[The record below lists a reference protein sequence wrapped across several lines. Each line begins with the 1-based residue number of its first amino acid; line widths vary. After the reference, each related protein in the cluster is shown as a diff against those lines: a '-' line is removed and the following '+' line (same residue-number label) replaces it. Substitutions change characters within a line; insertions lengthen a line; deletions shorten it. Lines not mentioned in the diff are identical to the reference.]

1 MDHWMI
7 GSVVFLVVW
16 FCFVIF
22 RKLSNADK
30 KPSYLP
36 KNNGDIDSIQPQQ
49 SYAIS
54 LPWFDPEPRKET
66 ILAAGRYHWKMS
78 IVYYSTDG
86 RVRNVI
92 CSAPQTAGV
101 QRRKITSISLTT
113 SDGED
118 VPLHRIRSIEVQAAS
133 EDTRRRYRVR
143 DEVSGAVLNAWREA
157 IEATIK
163 VNGNVTITY
172 QDEQGNVSVR
182 TIQPTKLLSANSRP
196 KVRAH
201 CHLADAERHF
211 LIERMLE
218 LQVMPSIPA
227 AEGAGQSEQSEA
239 SPSHDLST
247 IAAHSGE
254 DDESHQKA
262 TVPIDT

>member
-7 GSVVFLVVW
+7 GSLVFLVVW
-16 FCFVIF
+16 FCFLIF
-22 RKLSNADK
+22 RKVKNTDK
-30 KPSYLP
+30 KPRF
-36 KNNGDIDSIQPQQ
+36 QPQSTSEVDSVHPQ
-49 SYAIS
+49 RSYAIS

-66 ILAAGRYHWKMS
+66 ILAAGRYHWKMN

-86 RVRNVI
+86 RVRSVV

-118 VPLHRIRSIEVQAAS
+118 IPLHRIRSIEVQAAS

-143 DEVSGAVLNAWREA
+143 DDISGSVLNAWREA

-163 VNGNVTITY
+163 VNGKVAITY

-201 CHLADAERHF
+201 CHLANAERHF
-211 LIERMLE
+211 LLERMLE
-218 LQVMPSIPA
+218 LQVVSSAPS
-227 AEGAGQSEQSEA
+227 AERTGQSEQSEA
-239 SPSHDLST
+239 SPSHDFS
-247 IAAHSGE
+247 IVAAHSGE
-254 DDESHQKA
+254 DDDSHQKA
-262 TVPIDT
+262 AAP